1 MVKLLRRSRSL
12 AMLYSLRYFTH
23 LLDSQHPII
32 YIQFVVRPWIKQY
45 AGSGKS
51 HRYALIFINAQ
62 LQLLTFAGILRIIL
76 KISWLRLDCL
86 AQGI

>member
-1 MVKLLRRSRSL
+1 MKRNS
-12 AMLYSLRYFTH
+12 
-23 LLDSQHPII
+23 
-32 YIQFVVRPWIKQY
+32 VRMIRQY